1 MAAGGRGV
9 PEQRSA
15 GAAQLS
21 RLQAQLQSHVPIS
34 RDAILTQS
42 GFSLQLPKAKKK
54 RNQTIFFN
62 PLFGKF
68 CSEEPP
74 SVAVLLAFS
83 NLEAA

>member
-9 PEQRSA
+9 PEQGSA
-15 GAAQLS
+15 SAAQLS

-42 GFSLQLPKAKKK
+42 GFGLRLPKAKKT
-54 RNQTIFFN
+54 QPQPMFFY

-74 SVAVLLAFS
+74 SVAVLLSFS